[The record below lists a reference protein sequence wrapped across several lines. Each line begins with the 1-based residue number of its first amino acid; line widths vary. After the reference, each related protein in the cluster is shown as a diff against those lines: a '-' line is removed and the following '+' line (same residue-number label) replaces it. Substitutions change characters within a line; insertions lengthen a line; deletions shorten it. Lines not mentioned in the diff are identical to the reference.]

1 MKTEKLFQCVLLAGL
16 VASIASTAAAYCRAT
31 STGDW
36 IYRLIWTAMLLH
48 QCEENVLTELALG
61 RRFAFLRW
69 VRTVGYEIPAARALQ
84 LNVLVGWTLA
94 WSAAYCGDGFVVVP
108 LFVAAVETVN
118 GFWHLSVTALQR
130 RWSPGTL
137 TSVVS
142 TIPLGLA
149 LFHFALE
156 QRLVTAPICYALF
169 LAACASHHLFLSS
182 LPRVAAGVRSLEP
195 RRYEISGNTNP
206 SRYLRVNN

>member
-16 VASIASTAAAYCRAT
+16 VASIASAASAYCSAT
-31 STGDW
+31 SAGGW
-36 IYRLIWTAMLLH
+36 IAWLIWPAMLLH
-48 QCEENVLTELALG
+48 QCEENVFTELALG

-69 VRTVGYEIPAARALQ
+69 VRTVGYDIPAARALR

-94 WSAAYCGDGFVVVP
+94 LCAGFCGDGFVVVP

-137 TSVVS
+137 TSVV
-142 TIPLGLA
+142 TTVPLGLA
-149 LFHFALE
+149 LFHWALE
-156 QRLVTAPICYALF
+156 QHLVTAPTCYALF

-182 LPRVAAGVRSLEP
+182 LPRVAAVGRGLKQH
-195 RRYEISGNTNP
+195 RYEISGSTKP

>member
-1 MKTEKLFQCVLLAGL
+1 MKTEKLFQCVLLTGL
-16 VASIASTAAAYCRAT
+16 VASIASTVLAYCRAT
-31 STGDW
+31 TTGDW

-48 QCEENVLTELALG
+48 QCEENVFTEFALG

-84 LNVLVGWTLA
+84 LNVLVGWSLA
-94 WSAAYCGDGFVVVP
+94 WSAGFCGDGFVVVP

-137 TSVVS
+137 TSVCS

-149 LFHFALE
+149 LFHIALE
-156 QRLVTAPICYALF
+156 QRLVTAPTCYAIF
-169 LAACASHHLFLSS
+169 LTACASHHLFLSS
-182 LPRVAAGVRSLEP
+182 LPRVASAGQGLEP
-195 RRYEISGNTNP
+195 RRYEISGSTNP
-206 SRYLRVNN
+206 SRYWRVNS